1 MSNEM
6 LIILMGIVAFLFV
19 AIIVVYFFIKK
30 KMQNSDVARI
40 ENLRKATQEKSF
52 SSEVVYQK
60 LYMKYLKFP
69 LTRRYLLKIRR
80 RLEIINIDDE
90 FLTRLQASKIIT
102 RALLIIIPITIA
114 VIALTRTNLLIMII
128 ILIFE
133 LFIIDTLVDGMVDK
147 LDSNLL
153 NQQIDFFAA
162 MRHSYHETNMV
173 GEAIYQTSQDDEHV
187 EISRQAE
194 KIYNILNSE
203 DPETELEK
211 YYDVAPNNFLKE
223 FAGISYLTQEFGD
236 KKVDGVSLYLKNLDN
251 ITQEMQME
259 ILKRDKLNYT
269 FQSLSVIAIIPMIM
283 LEPLK
288 SWALS
293 NFSFTQSFYNGKLG
307 MIVQIIILLVTFV
320 CYILIRKLKDNG
332 SVNIKL
338 ENNQNPWQAR
348 LYRKKIVKRF
358 VDLFIPKDGTA
369 DRRKIKKALKDAASK
384 QKIEW
389 LYINRLVLTVVVFFA
404 SIVMFYMLHKVQIN
418 YIYTTPTTDYN
429 LIGEMD
435 DRSYRKA
442 METTETHNYFLDMFR
457 GKLDTT
463 EDDIKKAMERS
474 TYYRDSDATVI
485 QSNATQIYDK
495 LKTVNSEY
503 LKWFEIL
510 LAMVFAIIGYAA
522 PLLMLKFQVIIR
534 KMAMEDEVMQYQTII
549 LMLMRQERVDV
560 EMILEWMERYAD
572 IFKEPIARCL
582 NNYESGAW
590 EALEEMKEDISF
602 GPLIRIVE
610 SLQTSVE
617 KVPIREAFDELDTDR
632 EYYQDK
638 RKEANDRL
646 ISKKGMIGRAIG
658 FTPLVGIFV
667 GYLVVPLVVIGLTSM
682 TSSFDTMTTM
692 SNAQ

>member
-1 MSNEM
+1 MSNDV
-6 LIILMGIVAFLFV
+6 IIIMMGIVAFLFV
-19 AIIVVYFFIKK
+19 AIVVAYYFIRKK
-30 KMQNSDVARI
+30 IQNSDVARI
-40 ENLRKATQEKSF
+40 ERLRKDAQEKSF
-52 SSEVVYQK
+52 SSEVLYQK
-60 LYMKYLKFP
+60 LYIKYLKFP
-69 LTRRYLLKIRR
+69 LFRRYLLKIRR

-102 RALLIIIPITIA
+102 RALLIVIPITIA
-114 VIALTRTNLLIMII
+114 VIALTHTNILIMFI

-211 YYDVAPNNFLKE
+211 YYDIAPNNYLKE

-269 FQSLSVIAIIPMIM
+269 FQSLSVIAIVPMIM

-288 SWALS
+288 SWAVS
-293 NFSFTQSFYNGKLG
+293 NFSFTESFYNGKLG
-307 MIVQIIILLVTFV
+307 MIVQIIVLLVTFV

-332 SVNIKL
+332 SVNTKM
-338 ENNQNPWQAR
+338 ENNQNPWQAK
-348 LYRKKIVKRF
+348 LYRIKIVKKF
-358 VDLFIPKDGTA
+358 VNLFIPKDGTA
-369 DRRKIKKALKDAASK
+369 ERRKIKKALKDAASK

-389 LYINRLVLTVVVFFA
+389 LYINRLVLTVVVFIA
-404 SIVMFYMLHKVQIN
+404 SIIMFYALHKIQIN

-429 LIGEMD
+429 LMGELD
-435 DRSYRKA
+435 GKDYQKA
-442 METTETHNYFLDMFR
+442 METTEIHNYFLDMFR

-463 EDDIKKAMERS
+463 QEDIAKAMRDS
-474 TYYRDSDATVI
+474 KYYRDSDDTVI
-485 QSNATQIYDK
+485 KTNSAKIYDK

-510 LAMVFAIIGYAA
+510 LAMVFAMIGYAG
-522 PLLMLKFQVIIR
+522 PMLMLKFQVIIR

-572 IFKEPIARCL
+572 IFKEPISRCL

-590 EALEEMKEDISF
+590 EALEEMKEEISF

-682 TSSFDTMTTM
+682 TTSFDAMTSM
-692 SNAQ
+692 SNQ

>member
-1 MSNEM
+1 MSNDT
-6 LIILMGIVAFLFV
+6 IFTLMGVILFLFAV
-19 AIIVVYFFIKK
+19 IVVAYLFIRKRL
-30 KMQNSDVARI
+30 QSSDVARI
-40 ENLRKATQEKSF
+40 EKLRRGTQEKNF
-52 SSEVVYQK
+52 SSEVIYQQ
-60 LYMKYLKFP
+60 LYIKYLKLPF
-69 LTRRYLLKIRR
+69 LRRYLLKIRR

-102 RALLIIIPITIA
+102 KALAVIIPVTLI
-114 VIALTRTNLLIMII
+114 VIFFTHTNFLIMFI
-128 ILIFE
+128 ILVFE
-133 LFIIDTLVDGMVDK
+133 LFIIDSLVDGMVDK
-147 LDSNLL
+147 LDNSLL
-153 NQQIDFFAA
+153 TQQIDFFAA

-173 GEAIYQTSQDDEHV
+173 GEAIYQTAQDDEHV

-211 YYDVAPNNFLKE
+211 YYDVSPNNYLKE

-236 KKVDGVSLYLKNLDN
+236 RKVDGVSLYLKNLDN
-251 ITQEMQME
+251 ITQEMQLE

-269 FQSLSVIAIIPMIM
+269 FQSLSIISIVPMIM

-288 SWALS
+288 SWAMS
-293 NFSFTQSFYNGKLG
+293 NFSFTQSFYKGKLG
-307 MIVQIIILLVTFV
+307 MIIQIIVLLVTFV

-332 SVNIKL
+332 AVNTKL
-338 ENNQNPWQAR
+338 ENNQNPWQAK
-348 LYRKKIVKRF
+348 LYNIKPVKKF

-389 LYINRLVLTVVVFFA
+389 LYVNRIVLAIAVFIL
-404 SIVMFYMLHKVQIN
+404 SIVMFMMLHKVQID
-418 YIYTTPTTDYN
+418 YIYNEPTTDYN
-429 LIGEMD
+429 LIGELNERD
-435 DRSYRKA
+435 YKKA
-442 METTETHNYFLDMFR
+442 MEVTELHNHFLDIFR

-463 EDDIKKAMERS
+463 QDDIEKEMRKS
-474 TYYRDSDATVI
+474 KYYRDSDDTTI
-485 QSNATQIYDK
+485 ESNAKKIYEK
-495 LKTVNSEY
+495 LKVVNSEY

-510 LAMVFAIIGYAA
+510 LAMVFAIIGYAS
-522 PLLMLKFQVIIR
+522 PILMLKFQVIIR
-534 KMAMEDEVMQYQTII
+534 KMSMEDEVMQYQTII
-549 LMLMRQERVDV
+549 LMLMRLERVDV

-572 IFKEPIARCL
+572 IFKEPISKCL

-590 EALEEMKEDISF
+590 ESLEDMKEEISF
-602 GPLIRIVE
+602 QPLIRIVE
-610 SLQTSVE
+610 SLQTAVE

-632 EYYQDK
+632 EYYQAK

-692 SNAQ
+692 Q

>member
-1 MSNEM
+1 MSNETVFM
-6 LIILMGIVAFLFV
+6 LMGIII
-19 AIIVVYFFIKK
+19 AIFAIVVIAYLIIRK
-30 KMQNSDVARI
+30 KMQSSDVARI
-40 ENLRKATQEKSF
+40 ERLRKGTREKGF
-52 SSEVVYQK
+52 SSEVMYQK
-60 LYMKYLKFP
+60 LYMRYLKLPF
-69 LTRRYLLKIRR
+69 LRRYLLKVRR

-102 RALLIIIPITIA
+102 RALAIIIPVTLI
-114 VIALTRTNLLIMII
+114 VILMTKSNLLIMII

-133 LFIIDTLVDGMVDK
+133 LFIIDSLVDGMVDK
-147 LDSNLL
+147 LDNNLL
-153 NQQIDFFAA
+153 NQQVDFFAA

-173 GEAIYQTSQDDEHV
+173 GEAIYQTAQDDEHI

-194 KIYNILNSE
+194 RIYNILNSE

-211 YYDVAPNNFLKE
+211 YYDIAPNNYLKE

-236 KKVDGVSLYLKNLDN
+236 RKVDGTSLYLKNLDN

-269 FQSLSVIAIIPMIM
+269 FQSLSIISIIPMAM

-293 NFSFTQSFYNGKLG
+293 NFSFTKSFYNGKLG

-332 SVNIKL
+332 AVNIKL
-338 ENNQNPWQAR
+338 ENNQNPWQAK
-348 LYRKKIVKRF
+348 LYNIKPVKRF
-358 VDLFIPKDGTA
+358 VDLFIPKDGTKE
-369 DRRKIKKALKDAASK
+369 RRKIKEALKDAASK

-389 LYINRLVLTVVVFFA
+389 LYINRLTLTVVVFIA
-404 SIVMFYMLHKVQIN
+404 SIIMFMMLHNVQIN
-418 YIYTTPTTDYN
+418 YIYTEPTTDYD
-429 LIGEMD
+429 LIGELD
-435 DRSYRKA
+435 DRDYRKA

-457 GKLDTT
+457 GKLNTT
-463 EDDIKKAMERS
+463 QDDIEKAMRRS
-474 TYYRDSDATVI
+474 TYYRDADEETI
-485 QSNATQIYDK
+485 TSNAEQILEK
-495 LKTVNSEY
+495 LQTVNSEY

-522 PLLMLKFQVIIR
+522 PYLMLKFQVIIR
-534 KMAMEDEVMQYQTII
+534 KMSMEDEVMQFQTII
-549 LMLMRQERVDV
+549 LMLMRLERVDV

-572 IFKEPIARCL
+572 IFKEPISRCL
-582 NNYESGAW
+582 NDYESGSW
-590 EALEEMKEDISF
+590 EALEDMKSEVSF
-602 GPLIRIVE
+602 QPLIRIIE
-610 SLQTSVE
+610 SLQTAVE
-617 KVPIREAFDELDTDR
+617 KVPIKEAFDELDSDR

-667 GYLVVPLVVIGLTSM
+667 GYLVVPLVLIGLTSM
-682 TSSFDTMTTM
+682 TSSFETMQAM
-692 SNAQ
+692 

>member
-6 LIILMGIVAFLFV
+6 LIILMGVVAFLFV
-19 AIIVVYFFIKK
+19 AIIAAYLLIKK

-40 ENLRKATQEKSF
+40 ERHRKGTREKGF
-52 SSEVVYQK
+52 STEENYQK
-60 LYMKYLKFP
+60 LYMRYLKLPF
-69 LTRRYLLKIRR
+69 LRRYLLKVRR

-102 RALLIIIPITIA
+102 RALAIIIPVTLI
-114 VIALTRTNLLIMII
+114 VILMTKSNLLIMII

-133 LFIIDTLVDGMVDK
+133 LFIIDSLVDGMVDK
-147 LDSNLL
+147 LDNNLL
-153 NQQIDFFAA
+153 NQQVDFFAA

-173 GEAIYQTSQDDEHV
+173 GEAIYQTAQDDEHI

-194 KIYNILNSE
+194 RIYNILNSE

-211 YYDVAPNNFLKE
+211 YYDIAPNNYLKE

-236 KKVDGVSLYLKNLDN
+236 RKVDGTSLYLKNLDS

-269 FQSLSVIAIIPMIM
+269 FQSLSIISIIPMVM

-293 NFSFTQSFYNGKLG
+293 NFSFTKSFYNGKLG

-332 SVNIKL
+332 AVNIKL
-338 ENNQNPWQAR
+338 ENNQNPWQAK
-348 LYRKKIVKRF
+348 LYNIKPVKRF
-358 VDLFIPKDGTA
+358 VDLFIPKDGTKE
-369 DRRKIKKALKDAASK
+369 RRKIKEALKDAASK

-389 LYINRLVLTVVVFFA
+389 LYINRLTLTVVVFIA
-404 SIVMFYMLHKVQIN
+404 SIIMFMMLHNVQIN
-418 YIYTTPTTDYN
+418 YIYTEPTTDYD
-429 LIGEMD
+429 LIGELD
-435 DRSYRKA
+435 DRDYRKA

-457 GKLDTT
+457 GKLNTT
-463 EDDIKKAMERS
+463 QDDIEKAMRRS
-474 TYYRDSDATVI
+474 TYYRDADEETI
-485 QSNATQIYDK
+485 TSNAEQILEK
-495 LKTVNSEY
+495 LQTVNSEY

-522 PLLMLKFQVIIR
+522 PYLMLKFQVIIR
-534 KMAMEDEVMQYQTII
+534 KMSMEDEVMQFQTII
-549 LMLMRQERVDV
+549 LMLMRLERVDV

-572 IFKEPIARCL
+572 IFKEPISRCL
-582 NNYESGAW
+582 NDYESGSW
-590 EALEEMKEDISF
+590 EALEDMKSEVSF
-602 GPLIRIVE
+602 QPLIRIIE
-610 SLQTSVE
+610 SLQTAVE
-617 KVPIREAFDELDTDR
+617 KVPIKEAFDELDSDR

-667 GYLVVPLVVIGLTSM
+667 GYLVVPLVLIGLTSM
-682 TSSFDTMTTM
+682 TSSFETMQAM
-692 SNAQ
+692 

>member
-1 MSNEM
+1 MSNDT
-6 LIILMGIVAFLFV
+6 IFTLMGVILFLFAV
-19 AIIVVYFFIKK
+19 IVVAYLFIRKRL
-30 KMQNSDVARI
+30 QSSDVARI
-40 ENLRKATQEKSF
+40 EKLRRGTQEKNF
-52 SSEVVYQK
+52 SSEVIYQQ
-60 LYMKYLKFP
+60 LYIKYLKLPF
-69 LTRRYLLKIRR
+69 LRRYLLKIRR

-102 RALLIIIPITIA
+102 KALAVIIPVTLI
-114 VIALTRTNLLIMII
+114 VIFFTHTNFLIMFI
-128 ILIFE
+128 ILVFE
-133 LFIIDTLVDGMVDK
+133 LFIIDSLVDGMVDK
-147 LDSNLL
+147 LDNSLL
-153 NQQIDFFAA
+153 TQQIDFFAA

-173 GEAIYQTSQDDEHV
+173 GEAIYQTAQDDEHV

-211 YYDVAPNNFLKE
+211 YYDVSPNNYLKE

-236 KKVDGVSLYLKNLDN
+236 RKVDGVSLYLKNLDN
-251 ITQEMQME
+251 ITQEMQLE

-269 FQSLSVIAIIPMIM
+269 FQSLSIISIVPMIM

-288 SWALS
+288 SWAMS
-293 NFSFTQSFYNGKLG
+293 NFSFTQSFYKGKLG
-307 MIVQIIILLVTFV
+307 MIIQIIVLLVTFV

-332 SVNIKL
+332 AVNTKL
-338 ENNQNPWQAR
+338 ENNQNPWQAK
-348 LYRKKIVKRF
+348 LYNIKPLKKF

-389 LYINRLVLTVVVFFA
+389 LYVNRIVLAIAVFIL
-404 SIVMFYMLHKVQIN
+404 SIVMFMMLHKVQID
-418 YIYTTPTTDYN
+418 YIYNEPTTDYN
-429 LIGEMD
+429 LIGELNERD
-435 DRSYRKA
+435 YKKA
-442 METTETHNYFLDMFR
+442 MEVTKLHNHFLDIFR

-463 EDDIKKAMERS
+463 QDDIEKEMRKS
-474 TYYRDSDATVI
+474 KYYRDSDDTTIV
-485 QSNATQIYDK
+485 SNAKKIHEK
-495 LKTVNSEY
+495 LKVVNSEY

-510 LAMVFAIIGYAA
+510 LAMVFAIIGYAS
-522 PLLMLKFQVIIR
+522 PILMLKFQVIIR
-534 KMAMEDEVMQYQTII
+534 KMSMEDEVMQYQTII
-549 LMLMRQERVDV
+549 LMLMRLERVDV

-572 IFKEPIARCL
+572 IFKEPISKCL

-590 EALEEMKEDISF
+590 ESLEDMKEEISF
-602 GPLIRIVE
+602 QPLIRIVE
-610 SLQTSVE
+610 SLQTAVE

-632 EYYQDK
+632 EYYQAK

-692 SNAQ
+692 Q

>member
-1 MSNEM
+1 MSNDT
-6 LIILMGIVAFLFV
+6 IFTLMGVILFLFAV
-19 AIIVVYFFIKK
+19 IVVAYLFIRKRL
-30 KMQNSDVARI
+30 QSSDVARI
-40 ENLRKATQEKSF
+40 EKLRRGTQEKNF
-52 SSEVVYQK
+52 SSEVIYQQ
-60 LYMKYLKFP
+60 LYIKYLKLPF
-69 LTRRYLLKIRR
+69 LRRYLLKIRR

-102 RALLIIIPITIA
+102 KALAVIIPVTLI
-114 VIALTRTNLLIMII
+114 VIFFTHTNFLIMFI
-128 ILIFE
+128 ILVFE
-133 LFIIDTLVDGMVDK
+133 LFIIDSLVDGMVDK
-147 LDSNLL
+147 LDNSLL
-153 NQQIDFFAA
+153 TQQIDFFAA

-173 GEAIYQTSQDDEHV
+173 GEAIYQTAQDDEHV

-211 YYDVAPNNFLKE
+211 YYDVSPNNYLKE

-236 KKVDGVSLYLKNLDN
+236 RKVDGVSLYLKNLDN
-251 ITQEMQME
+251 ITQEMQLE

-269 FQSLSVIAIIPMIM
+269 FQSLSIISIVPMIM

-288 SWALS
+288 SWAMS
-293 NFSFTQSFYNGKLG
+293 NFSFTQSFYKGKLG
-307 MIVQIIILLVTFV
+307 MIIQIIVLLVTFV

-332 SVNIKL
+332 AVNTKL
-338 ENNQNPWQAR
+338 ENNQNPWQAK
-348 LYRKKIVKRF
+348 LYNIKPVKKF

-389 LYINRLVLTVVVFFA
+389 LYVNRIVLAIAVFIL
-404 SIVMFYMLHKVQIN
+404 SIVMFMMLHKVQID
-418 YIYTTPTTDYN
+418 YIYNEPTTDYN
-429 LIGEMD
+429 LIGELNERD
-435 DRSYRKA
+435 YKKA
-442 METTETHNYFLDMFR
+442 MEVTELHNHFLDIFR

-463 EDDIKKAMERS
+463 QDDIEKEMRKS
-474 TYYRDSDATVI
+474 KYYRDSDDTTIV
-485 QSNATQIYDK
+485 SNAKKIYEK
-495 LKTVNSEY
+495 LKVVNSEY

-510 LAMVFAIIGYAA
+510 LAMVFAIIGYAS
-522 PLLMLKFQVIIR
+522 PILMLKFQVIIR
-534 KMAMEDEVMQYQTII
+534 KMSMEDEVMQYQTII
-549 LMLMRQERVDV
+549 LMLMRLERVDV

-572 IFKEPIARCL
+572 IFKEPISKCL

-590 EALEEMKEDISF
+590 ESLEDMKEEISF
-602 GPLIRIVE
+602 QPLIRIVE
-610 SLQTSVE
+610 SLQTAVE

-632 EYYQDK
+632 EYYQAK

-692 SNAQ
+692 Q

>member
-1 MSNEM
+1 MSNETVFM
-6 LIILMGIVAFLFV
+6 LMGIII
-19 AIIVVYFFIKK
+19 AIFAIVVIAYLIIRK
-30 KMQNSDVARI
+30 KMQSSDVARI
-40 ENLRKATQEKSF
+40 ERLRKGTREKGF
-52 SSEVVYQK
+52 SSEVMYQK
-60 LYMKYLKFP
+60 LYMRYLKLPF
-69 LTRRYLLKIRR
+69 LRRYLLKVRR

-102 RALLIIIPITIA
+102 RALAIIIPVTLI
-114 VIALTRTNLLIMII
+114 VILMTKSNLLIMII

-133 LFIIDTLVDGMVDK
+133 LFIIDSLVDGMVDK
-147 LDSNLL
+147 LDNNLL
-153 NQQIDFFAA
+153 NQQVDFFAA

-173 GEAIYQTSQDDEHV
+173 GEAIYQTAQDDEHI

-194 KIYNILNSE
+194 RIYNILNSE

-211 YYDVAPNNFLKE
+211 YYDIAPNNYLKE

-236 KKVDGVSLYLKNLDN
+236 RKVDGTSLYLKNLDN

-269 FQSLSVIAIIPMIM
+269 FQSLSIISIIPMVM

-293 NFSFTQSFYNGKLG
+293 NFSFTKSFYNGKLG

-332 SVNIKL
+332 AVNIKL
-338 ENNQNPWQAR
+338 ENNQNPWQAK
-348 LYRKKIVKRF
+348 LYNIKPVKRF
-358 VDLFIPKDGTA
+358 VDLFIPKDGTKE
-369 DRRKIKKALKDAASK
+369 RRKIKEALKDAASK

-389 LYINRLVLTVVVFFA
+389 LYINRLTLTVVVFIA
-404 SIVMFYMLHKVQIN
+404 SIIMFMMLHNVQIN
-418 YIYTTPTTDYN
+418 YIYTEPTTDYD
-429 LIGEMD
+429 LIGELD
-435 DRSYRKA
+435 DRDYRKA

-457 GKLDTT
+457 GKLNTT
-463 EDDIKKAMERS
+463 QDDIEKAMRRS
-474 TYYRDSDATVI
+474 TYYRDADEETI
-485 QSNATQIYDK
+485 TSNAEQILEK
-495 LKTVNSEY
+495 LQTVNSEY

-522 PLLMLKFQVIIR
+522 PYLMLKFQVIIR
-534 KMAMEDEVMQYQTII
+534 KMSMEDEVMQFQTII
-549 LMLMRQERVDV
+549 LMLMRLERVDV

-572 IFKEPIARCL
+572 IFKEPISRCL
-582 NNYESGAW
+582 NDYESGSW
-590 EALEEMKEDISF
+590 EALEDMKSEVSF
-602 GPLIRIVE
+602 QPLIRIIE
-610 SLQTSVE
+610 SLQTAVE
-617 KVPIREAFDELDTDR
+617 KVPIKEAFDELDSDR

-646 ISKKGMIGRAIG
+646 ISRKGMIGRAIG

-667 GYLVVPLVVIGLTSM
+667 GYLVVPLVLIGLTSM
-682 TSSFDTMTTM
+682 TSSFETMQAM
-692 SNAQ
+692 

>member
-1 MSNEM
+1 MSNETVFM
-6 LIILMGIVAFLFV
+6 LMGIIISIFA
-19 AIIVVYFFIKK
+19 IVVIAYLIIRK
-30 KMQNSDVARI
+30 KMQSSDVARI
-40 ENLRKATQEKSF
+40 ERLRKGTREKGF
-52 SSEVVYQK
+52 SSEVMYQK
-60 LYMKYLKFP
+60 LYMRYLKLPF
-69 LTRRYLLKIRR
+69 LRRYLLKVRR

-102 RALLIIIPITIA
+102 RALAIIIPVTLI
-114 VIALTRTNLLIMII
+114 VILMTKSNLLIMII

-133 LFIIDTLVDGMVDK
+133 LFIIDSLVDGMVDK
-147 LDSNLL
+147 LDNNLL
-153 NQQIDFFAA
+153 NQQVDFFAA

-173 GEAIYQTSQDDEHV
+173 GEAIYQTAQDDEHI

-194 KIYNILNSE
+194 RIYNILNSE

-211 YYDVAPNNFLKE
+211 YYDIAPNNYLKE

-236 KKVDGVSLYLKNLDN
+236 RKVDGTSLYLKNLDN

-269 FQSLSVIAIIPMIM
+269 FQSLSIISIIPMVM

-293 NFSFTQSFYNGKLG
+293 NFSFTKSFYNGKLG

-332 SVNIKL
+332 AVNIKL
-338 ENNQNPWQAR
+338 ENNQNPWQAK
-348 LYRKKIVKRF
+348 LYNIKPVKRF
-358 VDLFIPKDGTA
+358 VDLFIPKDGTKE
-369 DRRKIKKALKDAASK
+369 RRKIKEALKDAASK

-389 LYINRLVLTVVVFFA
+389 LYINRLTLTVVVFIA
-404 SIVMFYMLHKVQIN
+404 SIIMFMMLHNVQIN
-418 YIYTTPTTDYN
+418 YIYTEPTTDYD
-429 LIGEMD
+429 LIGELD
-435 DRSYRKA
+435 DRDYRKA

-457 GKLDTT
+457 GKLNTT
-463 EDDIKKAMERS
+463 QDDIEKAMRRS
-474 TYYRDSDATVI
+474 TYYRDADEETI
-485 QSNATQIYDK
+485 TSNAEQILEK
-495 LKTVNSEY
+495 LQTVNSEY

-522 PLLMLKFQVIIR
+522 PYLMLKFQVIIR
-534 KMAMEDEVMQYQTII
+534 KMSMEDEVMQFQTII
-549 LMLMRQERVDV
+549 LMLMRLERVDV

-572 IFKEPIARCL
+572 IFKEPISRCL
-582 NNYESGAW
+582 NDYESGSW
-590 EALEEMKEDISF
+590 EALEDMKSEVSF
-602 GPLIRIVE
+602 QPLIRIIE
-610 SLQTSVE
+610 SLQTAVE
-617 KVPIREAFDELDTDR
+617 KVPIKEAFDELDSDR

-667 GYLVVPLVVIGLTSM
+667 GYLVVPLVLIGLTSM
-682 TSSFDTMTTM
+682 TSSFETMQAM
-692 SNAQ
+692 